1 MPNTQIQNTKIQIHK
16 YTNTLLL
23 KREHLSLEEDGE
35 ALTCQALHSEFCL
48 HILLHSDGPSTFPT
62 LPPEGSV
69 ATPIPVSCFPS
80 FTLHSEERNT
90 MRKVSKLLHLS
101 SLVWNKPQKL
111 EDALSEGN
119 RGDRGDRRD
128 RANQNRFQTW
138 SHWDQADK
146 KWEIPTVESEL
157 FWPDWLREDIGT
169 KKTFQFGHCPN
180 FFFFG
185 GGSLPLPEFFWH
197 FFDQLIVPKK
207 VIFYPKLTIFV
218 GFSVFFVIIIIKITK
233 ILIKIIMATIIIII
247 SIFFR
252 HTRKTSFLSAG

>member
-1 MPNTQIQNTKIQIHK
+1 MVKVILAEIRHFECPNEKVEENRLVTKSSILSMESLGWPNTQIQIHK

-101 SLVWNKPQKL
+101 SLV
-111 EDALSEGN
+111 
-119 RGDRGDRRD
+119 
-128 RANQNRFQTW
+128 
-138 SHWDQADK
+138 
-146 KWEIPTVESEL
+146 
-157 FWPDWLREDIGT
+157 
-169 KKTFQFGHCPN
+169 
-180 FFFFG
+180 
-185 GGSLPLPEFFWH
+185 
-197 FFDQLIVPKK
+197 
-207 VIFYPKLTIFV
+207 
-218 GFSVFFVIIIIKITK
+218 
-233 ILIKIIMATIIIII
+233 
-247 SIFFR
+247 
-252 HTRKTSFLSAG
+252 